1 MAEYRLGEVE
11 MKFADIIWENEPIAS
26 GELVKLSGQRLQ
38 WKKSTTY
45 TILKRLCEREIFQNV
60 DGVVTS
66 LISKEQFQLK
76 KGEEFLDENYGGS
89 LPSFVAAFASR
100 KKLSKDDIAYLK
112 KLLMRAGN
120 QAKTIAFTQDNE
132 N

>member
-11 MKFADIIWENEPIAS
+11 MKFADIIWEFEPIAS
-26 GELVKLSGQRLQ
+26 GELVKLCEQRLQ

-112 KLLMRAGN
+112 KIIDESR
-120 QAKTIAFTQDNE
+120 
-132 N
+132 

>member
-11 MKFADIIWENEPIAS
+11 MKFADIIWEHEPIAS
-26 GELVKLSGQRLQ
+26 GELVKLSEQRLN

-60 DGVVTS
+60 DGVVSS

-76 KGEEFLDENYGGS
+76 KSEEFLNENYGGS
-89 LPSFVAAFASR
+89 LPSFVAAFTSR
-100 KKLSKDDIAYLK
+100 KKLSKAEIESLK
-112 KLLMRAGN
+112 KIIDGSR
-120 QAKTIAFTQDNE
+120 
-132 N
+132 

>member
-112 KLLMRAGN
+112 KIIDGSCFHRSLGLLL
-120 QAKTIAFTQDNE
+120 
-132 N
+132 

>member
-112 KLLMRAGN
+112 KIIDESMSWIP
-120 QAKTIAFTQDNE
+120 K
-132 N
+132 

>member
-1 MAEYRLGEVE
+1 MRMEEIMAEYRLGEVE

-26 GELVKLSGQRLQ
+26 GELVKLSEQKLN

-60 DGVVTS
+60 DGVVSS

-76 KGEEFLDENYGGS
+76 KSEEFLEENYGGS

-100 KKLSKDDIAYLK
+100 KKLSREEIDSLRKIIEES
-112 KLLMRAGN
+112 R
-120 QAKTIAFTQDNE
+120 
-132 N
+132 

>member
-26 GELVKLSGQRLQ
+26 GELVRLSEQKLN

-45 TILKRLCEREIFQNV
+45 TILKRLCERDIFQNI

-66 LISKEQFQLK
+66 KISKEQFQLK
-76 KGEEFLDENYGGS
+76 KSEAFLNENYGGS

-100 KKLSKDDIAYLK
+100 KKLSKKDIESLK
-112 KLLMRAGN
+112 KIIEQSR
-120 QAKTIAFTQDNE
+120 
-132 N
+132 

>member
-1 MAEYRLGEVE
+1 MEEIMAEYRLGEVE

-26 GELVKLSGQRLQ
+26 GELVKLSEQKLN

-60 DGVVTS
+60 DGVVSS

-76 KGEEFLDENYGGS
+76 KSEEFLEENYGGS

-100 KKLSKDDIAYLK
+100 KKLSREEIDSLRKIIEESK
-112 KLLMRAGN
+112 
-120 QAKTIAFTQDNE
+120 
-132 N
+132 

>member
-45 TILKRLCEREIFQNV
+45 TILKRLCEREIFKNV

-112 KLLMRAGN
+112 KIIDESR
-120 QAKTIAFTQDNE
+120 
-132 N
+132 

>member
-26 GELVKLSGQRLQ
+26 GERVKLSEQKLN

-45 TILKRLCEREIFQNV
+45 TILKRLCEREIFQNT
-60 DGVVTS
+60 DGVVSS

-76 KGEEFLDENYGGS
+76 KSE
-89 LPSFVAAFASR
+89 
-100 KKLSKDDIAYLK
+100 
-112 KLLMRAGN
+112 
-120 QAKTIAFTQDNE
+120 
-132 N
+132 

>member
-1 MAEYRLGEVE
+1 MRMEEIMAEYRLGEVE

-26 GELVKLSGQRLQ
+26 GELVKLSEQKLN

-60 DGVVTS
+60 DGVVSS

-76 KGEEFLDENYGGS
+76 KSEEFLEENYGGS

-100 KKLSKDDIAYLK
+100 KKLSREEIDSLRKIIEESK
-112 KLLMRAGN
+112 
-120 QAKTIAFTQDNE
+120 
-132 N
+132 

>member
-11 MKFADIIWENEPIAS
+11 MRFADIIWENEPVAS
-26 GELVKLSGQRLQ
+26 GEPVKLCERELR

-45 TILKRLCEREIFQNV
+45 TVLKRLCERQIFQNV
-60 DGVVTS
+60 DGVVSS

-89 LPSFVAAFASR
+89 LPSFVAAFASK
-100 KKLSKDDIAYLK
+100 KKLSKADIDSLRK
-112 KLLMRAGN
+112 IIEESK
-120 QAKTIAFTQDNE
+120 
-132 N
+132 

>member
-1 MAEYRLGEVE
+1 MEEIMAEYRLGEVE

-26 GELVKLSGQRLQ
+26 GELVKLSEQKLN

-60 DGVVTS
+60 DGVVSS
-66 LISKEQFQLK
+66 LISKEQFKLK
-76 KGEEFLDENYGGS
+76 KSEEFLEENYGGS

-100 KKLSKDDIAYLK
+100 KKLSREEIDSLRKIIEESK
-112 KLLMRAGN
+112 
-120 QAKTIAFTQDNE
+120 
-132 N
+132 

>member
-11 MKFADIIWENEPIAS
+11 MKFADIIWEHEPIAS
-26 GELVKLSGQRLQ
+26 GELVKLSEQKLN

-45 TILKRLCEREIFQNV
+45 TILKRLCEREIFPNV
-60 DGVVTS
+60 DGVVSS

-76 KGEEFLDENYGGS
+76 KSEEFLNENYGGS

-100 KKLSKDDIAYLK
+100 KKLSKAEIESLK
-112 KLLMRAGN
+112 KIIDGSR
-120 QAKTIAFTQDNE
+120 
-132 N
+132 

>member
-11 MKFADIIWENEPIAS
+11 MKFADIIWEHEPIAS
-26 GELVKLSGQRLQ
+26 GELVKLSEQRLN

-60 DGVVTS
+60 DGVVSS

-76 KGEEFLDENYGGS
+76 KSEEFLNENYGGS

-100 KKLSKDDIAYLK
+100 KKLSKAEIESLK
-112 KLLMRAGN
+112 KIIDGSR
-120 QAKTIAFTQDNE
+120 
-132 N
+132 